1 MRRTVGFAALLAF
14 VLPYSAGAERAVPV
28 RGEKLFLWKASSAT
42 TQVYL
47 LGSIHM
53 AKKEI
58 YPLAKEIEEA
68 FERSKYLVVEVDQ
81 GKVDQAKIQQMV
93 LERGMYKEG
102 ESLSTKLPK
111 EKLKRVQELVEKV
124 GIPMEQADRLKPW
137 LLALSASILSLQK
150 LGHDPQPGI
159 EPHFLNAAKEKQK
172 EVKELETV
180 EFQLD
185 LLSGFSDELQDL
197 FISSTLEE
205 LDGTEKRMDRI
216 FEAWKKGDAKEI
228 EKITITDGMAKKP
241 EMAPFKAKMLDDR
254 NVGMAKKV
262 EEYLK
267 TKDVAFV
274 VMGSAHLV
282 GEKGVVELL
291 RKKGVKVEQVER
303 P

>member
-14 VLPYSAGAERAVPV
+14 ALPLAAGTERAVPV
-28 RGEKLFLWKASSAT
+28 RGEKLFLWKATSET

-58 YPLAKEIEEA
+58 YPLAKEIEQA

-81 GKVDQAKIQQMV
+81 GKVDPGKIQQMV

-111 EKLKRVQELVEKV
+111 EKLKRVQDLVEKV

-137 LLALSASILSLQK
+137 LLALTASVMSLQK
-150 LGHDPQPGI
+150 LGYDPKQGI
-159 EPHFLNAAKEKQK
+159 DQHFLDAAKEKGK

-197 FISSTLEE
+197 FVSATLEE
-205 LDGTEKRMDRI
+205 LNVLEKQMDQI
-216 FEAWKKGDAKEI
+216 FGAWKKGDAKEM
-228 EKITITDGMAKKP
+228 EKITLTEGMAKKP
-241 EMAPFKAKMLDDR
+241 EMAPFKVKMLDDR

-267 TKDVAFV
+267 TKDVYFV

>member
-1 MRRTVGFAALLAF
+1 MRTTIGFAALLAF
-14 VLPYSAGAERAVPV
+14 VLPHSAGAERAVPV
-28 RGEKLFLWKASSAT
+28 RGEKLFLWKASSET

-68 FERSKYLVVEVDQ
+68 FERSKFLVVEVDQ

-93 LERGMYKEG
+93 FERGMYKEG

-111 EKLKRVQELVEKV
+111 EKLKRVQDLVEKV

-137 LLALSASILSLQK
+137 LLALSASIMSLQK
-150 LGHDPQPGI
+150 LGYDPQQGI
-159 EPHFLNAAKEKQK
+159 DQHFLNAAKEKKK

-216 FEAWKKGDAKEI
+216 FEAWKKGDAKEL
-228 EKITITDGMAKKP
+228 EKITITEGMAKKP

-291 RKKGVKVEQVER
+291 RKKGVKVEQIER